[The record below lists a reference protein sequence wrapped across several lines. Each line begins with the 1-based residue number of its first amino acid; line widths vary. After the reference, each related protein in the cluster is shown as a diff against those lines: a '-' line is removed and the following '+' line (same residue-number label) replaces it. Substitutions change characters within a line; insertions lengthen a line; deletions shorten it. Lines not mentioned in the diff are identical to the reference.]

1 MPSPQRFISIF
12 MYSLHNGNQLEQ
24 KHLDLG
30 IKHQWQNTIAQNSNT
45 QISPQISKPETQKSV
60 AFHSLAFGGGIQ
72 TTYLLVPILVNF
84 NAASQPVGLK
94 DGETVEVRT
103 NTGITKVLPGVKLF
117 SHSMNWYTR

>member
-1 MPSPQRFISIF
+1 MTKYNRPKLQHTNFSPNLQ
-12 MYSLHNGNQLEQ
+12 
-24 KHLDLG
+24 
-30 IKHQWQNTIAQNSNT
+30 
-45 QISPQISKPETQKSV
+45 PQTQKSV
-60 AFHSLAFGGGIQ
+60 AFHSLAFGHGIQ
-72 TTYLLVPILVNF
+72 TTYLLVPIFVNF